1 MAQSLD
7 EYKTAVSNIGKGC
20 ESIPFSTLRSR
31 CIDSEKETDK
41 WCYEEKWKC
50 DKDTDGLIASING
63 MKKKVDDLN
72 DQRYKASGDDEKRKL
87 DDQIK
92 ELTDRRASF
101 RQKLEQE
108 RKDIQERI
116 DRGTKC
122 RDARRQTQNIFKDA
136 ITQASNVD
144 SGSEKKPYADKLMSY
159 WRDEGPR
166 HDAEIEKVIK
176 GVEKCE
182 EIYKKKED

>member
-1 MAQSLD
+1 MARFLKRFSSSFIWAAAFLFVTPAMAQSLD

-72 DQRYKASGDDEKRKL
+72 DQRYRASSDDEKRKL

-92 ELTDRRASF
+92 E
-101 RQKLEQE
+101 
-108 RKDIQERI
+108 
-116 DRGTKC
+116 
-122 RDARRQTQNIFKDA
+122 
-136 ITQASNVD
+136 
-144 SGSEKKPYADKLMSY
+144 
-159 WRDEGPR
+159 
-166 HDAEIEKVIK
+166 
-176 GVEKCE
+176 
-182 EIYKKKED
+182 